1 MNKNWPNDLR
11 IDYKPPFNLLKL
23 IEKDFDFEELEKFE
37 SFLEIENDE
46 LLSI

>member
-1 MNKNWPNDLR
+1 VNKNWPNDLR

-37 SFLEIENDE
+37 SFLENDE